1 MCGGAGELASGEAPG
16 GAAGLYN
23 PYGGLTGGAGGGAR
37 GARGLHFP
45 KAPEL
50 LFHEE
55 ATVRRKTWSESLTF
69 CTGAGYLGGTAVG
82 GMIGAA
88 QGLRGPGPELPGG
101 VAKLRLNFLLNKTAS
116 HGKGFGNAL
125 GTLGLL
131 YAGLDSLI
139 NYGTEDRLGDEANST
154 CAAAAAAA
162 VYRSGAGP
170 RSAAIGAAVG
180 GAFAAAVHGAQYAWK
195 QIN

>member
-1 MCGGAGELASGEAPG
+1 M
-16 GAAGLYN
+16 YN
-23 PYGGLTGGAGGGAR
+23 PYGGLTGGASGGAVR
-37 GARGLHFP
+37 GPQPLRFP

-88 QGLRGPGPELPGG
+88 QGLKGPGPELPGG

-139 NYGTEDRLGDEANST
+139 NYSTEDRLGDDVNST
-154 CAAAAAAA
+154 LAAAAAAA
-162 VYRSGAGP
+162 IYRSGAGP
-170 RSAAIGAAVG
+170 RSAVIGAAVG
-180 GAFAAAVHGAQYAWK
+180 GAFAATFHGAQYAFK
-195 QIN
+195 KSNI